1 MENTWLIVHDMN
13 LTIDLSTSFGSCWG
27 LGEVIFMVFSW
38 HTIWDYIILYHERN
52 WKKLRKLMSDQ
63 LDI

>member
-27 LGEVIFMVFSW
+27 LGEVIFMAYHGILSG
-38 HTIWDYIILYHERN
+38 II
-52 WKKLRKLMSDQ
+52 S
-63 LDI
+63 